1 MDHCEGLV
9 PQAVGSLLQLF
20 IGDFAMTSPV
30 TRRRL
35 LQFSAAAALVASR
48 FSRADDLP
56 PADPASASHHELAA
70 AYSAEHRGISL
81 LVMVAGKVVFE
92 DYPGGGRAN
101 RTHELAS
108 GTKSFCCAIAAAAI
122 ADGLIESWDENV
134 AGTITE
140 WKDDPRRSQITLRQL
155 LSLTSG
161 IAGGGIARVP
171 AYADAIANE
180 ATAAPGER
188 FAYGPVPFQVFG
200 ELMRRKL
207 AGGDKQEGVLDYLH
221 RRVLDP
227 IGLAHG
233 FWRKD
238 KDGNPH
244 LPSGAAL
251 AAREWSKYGE
261 LVRLGGRWE
270 GKEVL
275 PQHTLDECFV
285 GSKANPAYG
294 LSWWLNRP
302 VDQATVRRI
311 PLLRRAQDLAGE
323 KHDLAPDLVFAAGA
337 GDQRLYVSRKLGLVV
352 ARQAA
357 GIAAALAGRRDGFS
371 DRELLSRLLLGR
383 DASGKEI
390 DE

>member
-1 MDHCEGLV
+1 
-9 PQAVGSLLQLF
+9 
-20 IGDFAMTSPV
+20 
-30 TRRRL
+30 
-35 LQFSAAAALVASR
+35 
-48 FSRADDLP
+48 
-56 PADPASASHHELAA
+56 
-70 AYSAEHRGISL
+70 
-81 LVMVAGKVVFE
+81 
-92 DYPGGGRAN
+92 
-101 RTHELAS
+101 
-108 GTKSFCCAIAAAAI
+108 
-122 ADGLIESWDENV
+122 
-134 AGTITE
+134 
-140 WKDDPRRSQITLRQL
+140 
-155 LSLTSG
+155 
-161 IAGGGIARVP
+161 
-171 AYADAIANE
+171 
-180 ATAAPGER
+180 
-188 FAYGPVPFQVFG
+188 
-200 ELMRRKL
+200 
-207 AGGDKQEGVLDYLH
+207 
-221 RRVLDP
+221 
-227 IGLAHG
+227 
-233 FWRKD
+233 
-238 KDGNPH
+238 

-275 PQHTLDECFV
+275 PQHTLDECFT

-323 KHDLAPDLVFAAGA
+323 KHDLAPDLVIAAGA